1 MRRTAL
7 NHAPIVAF
15 VIALAM
21 LGIGWA
27 EARSEV
33 GRVDAAGLQHELEAM
48 KQEYGVTALLFGLW
62 IGDREILVDAL
73 GTSMTGV
80 PATPEMHFRIGAVSI
95 ASLTTVLLQLVE
107 QGVVSLDDPLSKW
120 FPQYPQAKQVTLRML
135 GNSSSGY
142 RDYEKNETFIKELYE
157 DVFYDWPTERLIAF
171 GMEGGPLY
179 EPGTSWSYAHTNF
192 VLLGK
197 VLAAATGK
205 SVKQLVT
212 EYVVERLGLEETR
225 YITTAELPSPVL
237 HAFTPERGVFE
248 DSTFW
253 SPSWTSYT
261 GGLNADLHDLGRL
274 IRALASGELVSR
286 RSYRAFKAPT
296 NVGPAGQTRDRYY
309 GLGIEI
315 TRPWIVQSFSFGGYG
330 GKVGYLPRHRLTMAV
345 VTTFGEQ
352 SDPDVNPAAKIFD
365 ALRQRVGRR

>member
-1 MRRTAL
+1 MRRL
-7 NHAPIVAF
+7 VLKHAPVVFMLALVAF
-15 VIALAM
+15 GATPSEAGPGRRPIDPAALH
-21 LGIGWA
+21 
-27 EARSEV
+27 
-33 GRVDAAGLQHELEAM
+33 HELVRLKE
-48 KQEYGVTALLFGLW
+48 EHGVTSLLFGLW
-62 IGDREILVDAL
+62 VGDRAILVDAL

-80 PATPEMHFRIGAVSI
+80 PATPEMHFRIGAVSV

-120 FPQYPQAKQVTLRML
+120 FPQYPQAEQVTLRML
-135 GNSSSGY
+135 GDSSSGY
-142 RDYEKNETFIKELYE
+142 RDYEQNETFRKEFYE
-157 DVFYDWPTERLIAF
+157 DVFFDWPTERLIEL

-205 SVKQLVT
+205 TVQQLVT
-212 EYVVERLGLEETR
+212 ENIIERLGLEETR
-225 YITTAELPSPVL
+225 YVTTAELPAPVL

-274 IRALASGELVSR
+274 IRALGSGELVSR
-286 RSYRAFKAPT
+286 KSYRAFTAPT
-296 NVGPAGQTRDRYY
+296 NVGHAGQTRDRYY

-315 TRPWIVQSFSFGGYG
+315 ARPWIVQSFSFGGYSG
-330 GKVGYLPRHRLTMAV
+330 RAGYLPRKRLTMAV
-345 VTTFGEQ
+345 MTTLGEHTDLDT
-352 SDPDVNPAAKIFD
+352 SPADAIFE
-365 ALRQRVGRR
+365 ALRQRITRD